1 MLLAISVNTNE
12 VNFYYFLSAGSSSYI
27 QYSLPMALHL
37 NVLIDM
43 LCLQTFSLLVR
54 VLPFIIIMPSV
65 KTCVLWNL
73 TNYFTKINWVVL
85 TQYAVAEEQRI

>member
-43 LCLQTFSLLVR
+43 LFSQTSMIHYYYAICQNLYSLQ
-54 VLPFIIIMPSV
+54 P
-65 KTCVLWNL
+65 
-73 TNYFTKINWVVL
+73 
-85 TQYAVAEEQRI
+85 YASPPLFYY